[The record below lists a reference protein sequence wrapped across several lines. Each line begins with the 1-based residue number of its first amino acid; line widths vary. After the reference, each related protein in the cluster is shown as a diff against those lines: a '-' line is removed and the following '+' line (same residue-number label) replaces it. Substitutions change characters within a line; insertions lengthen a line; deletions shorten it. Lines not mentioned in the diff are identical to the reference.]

1 MDSVLN
7 AVAGYISTL
16 VVERLPE
23 VIWVFVVLALWR
35 WFTWHKVRKRI
46 AEIEAEIEAKLD
58 GESTKITLYPGATY
72 NDFRGAN
79 GEWHLKANGP
89 IEIVSPRRIPVLPL
103 EVTAPAMKATAS
115 VSVRS
120 DESDGR

>member
-7 AVAGYISTL
+7 AVAGYFSTL
-16 VVERLPE
+16 LVERWHE
-23 VIWVFVVLALWR
+23 VVVVLAVLAIYR

-46 AEIEAEIEAKLD
+46 AEIEAKLD

-103 EVTAPAMKATAS
+103 EVTAPAMEATAT
-115 VSVRS
+115 VNLRA
-120 DESDGR
+120 DESDDG